1 MKSMKK
7 NYIAG
12 EWLGSDETIEN
23 INPSDISDVIGSYA
37 QADVE
42 QTNLAVEA
50 ADHARETWSRSSLQ
64 VRSDILDKIGN
75 EILRNSKDLGELLS
89 REEGKTIGE
98 GIGEA
103 IRAGHIFKFF
113 GGEVLRQNGDFFDSI
128 RPGIEVSTFRF
139 PVGVVGLVLPWNF
152 PISIPAWKI
161 APALAYGNTVVFK
174 PAQLVPASA
183 HALTEIIVKSG
194 IPDGVFNLVMG
205 KGTQVGDTIVNHSK
219 INAVSFTGSVPTGRK
234 VAASAVARMAKVQ
247 LEMGGKNPLIV
258 LDDADLDKA
267 VDCAIQGAFYSTGQR
282 CTASSRLIVTD
293 GIHNKFVDGMK
304 ARMKDIVVDHAL
316 KKETTIGPVV
326 DKRQLQQDL
335 EYLDIG
341 KSEGAVLVCGGE
353 RVKRKTEGN
362 FLTPALFVLSLIHI

>member
-1 MKSMKK
+1 M
-7 NYIAG
+7 
-12 EWLGSDETIEN
+12 
-23 INPSDISDVIGSYA
+23 
-37 QADVE
+37 
-42 QTNLAVEA
+42 
-50 ADHARETWSRSSLQ
+50 
-64 VRSDILDKIGN
+64 
-75 EILRNSKDLGELLS
+75 
-89 REEGKTIGE
+89 
-98 GIGEA
+98 
-103 IRAGHIFKFF
+103 
-113 GGEVLRQNGDFFDSI
+113 
-128 RPGIEVSTFRF
+128 
-139 PVGVVGLVLPWNF
+139 GVVGLVLPWNF

-219 INAVSFTGSVPTGRK
+219 INAISFTGSVPTGRK
-234 VAASAVARMAKVQ
+234 VAASAVARMAKVK

-293 GIHNKFVDGMK
+293 GIHDKFVDEMK
-304 ARMKDIVVDHAL
+304 ARMKDLVVDHAL

-362 FLTPALFVLSLIHI
+362 FLTPALFVDTHNEMRINREEIFGPIASVIKVKDYDEALSVANDTDFGLSAGIVATSLKHATHFKKHSQSGLSLIHI

>member
-1 MKSMKK
+1 MSGSGGVNDFKRKLSRAKFLQKEQIVFPEISLETTQVPLDEISVNPFTGLEEPKFITGMKPVIKEPESGTGPRGPQIVEVSKLNNLKYSGAVVFYGQANDPAGFAAWMKQ
-7 NYIAG
+7 
-12 EWLGSDETIEN
+12 L
-23 INPSDISDVIGSYA
+23 
-37 QADVE
+37 
-42 QTNLAVEA
+42 EA
-50 ADHARETWSRSSLQ
+50 AGSLGM
-64 VRSDILDKIGN
+64 SFIGN
-75 EILRNSKDLGELLS
+75 LLGTGDTFAEKLRPRGV
-89 REEGKTIGE
+89 R
-98 GIGEA
+98 
-103 IRAGHIFKFF
+103 
-113 GGEVLRQNGDFFDSI
+113 VLVQDKNGDFFDSI

-304 ARMKDIVVDHAL
+304 ARMKDL
-316 KKETTIGPVV
+316 G
-326 DKRQLQQDL
+326 L
-335 EYLDIG
+335 
-341 KSEGAVLVCGGE
+341 
-353 RVKRKTEGN
+353 
-362 FLTPALFVLSLIHI
+362 LINPC